1 MTTPGET
8 TVVDYSQL
16 IDDGDPRHEREWIER
31 RSPATGAV
39 VSRYQRGTAED
50 AHAAIAVA
58 RAAFD
63 DGPWPRMTGT
73 ERGRVILEWAR
84 LIRRDH
90 IRLAEL
96 ESAEAGKPMAAALDD
111 IESTAGLTEQ
121 AGVSAANLHGQY
133 FDNLGHEVGIVAREP
148 VGVVGA
154 ITAWNF
160 PAVIFASKVPFALSA
175 GCTVIA
181 KPSELTSAT
190 ALELALLAYEAGVP
204 RAALSVI
211 TGYGKEVG
219 EPLAASTDV
228 DMLSFTGSTAT
239 GNRLAQTPRPFPQR
253 LSLELGGK
261 GATIVFADADLDDAV
276 DGALAGFCINQG
288 QVCTAGTRL
297 LLGSSI
303 ADTFLDRLGA
313 KVAALSVGD
322 PRSGADLGPLISPE
336 HADHVRSFIDQA
348 RHAGARIIPEADPTD
363 GLPSAYVAP
372 AVITGLDHTH
382 AVFQQEIFGPVL
394 AVTTFDTANEAIALA
409 NGTTYGLANGVW
421 TADIK
426 RALTVSRR
434 LKSGIVWVN
443 SVLSSPFPLPFGG
456 SRASGFGR
464 EKGAEGV
471 SEFTQLKMI
480 TVELADRE
488 RSFPGLG

>member
-1 MTTPGET
+1 M
-8 TVVDYSQL
+8 S
-16 IDDGDPRHEREWIER
+16 
-31 RSPATGAV
+31 
-39 VSRYQRGTAED
+39 
-50 AHAAIAVA
+50 
-58 RAAFD
+58 
-63 DGPWPRMTGT
+63 
-73 ERGRVILEWAR
+73 
-84 LIRRDH
+84 
-90 IRLAEL
+90 
-96 ESAEAGKPMAAALDD
+96 
-111 IESTAGLTEQ
+111 
-121 AGVSAANLHGQY
+121 
-133 FDNLGHEVGIVAREP
+133 
-148 VGVVGA
+148 
-154 ITAWNF
+154 
-160 PAVIFASKVPFALSA
+160 
-175 GCTVIA
+175 
-181 KPSELTSAT
+181 
-190 ALELALLAYEAGVP
+190 AYEAGVP
-204 RAALSVI
+204 RAALCVI

-219 EPLAASTDV
+219 EPVAASTDV

-297 LLGSSI
+297 LLESSI
-303 ADTFLDRLGA
+303 ADTFLDRLGT

-372 AVITGLDHTH
+372 AVITGLDHTR

-394 AVTTFDTANEAIALA
+394 AVTTFDTADEAIALA